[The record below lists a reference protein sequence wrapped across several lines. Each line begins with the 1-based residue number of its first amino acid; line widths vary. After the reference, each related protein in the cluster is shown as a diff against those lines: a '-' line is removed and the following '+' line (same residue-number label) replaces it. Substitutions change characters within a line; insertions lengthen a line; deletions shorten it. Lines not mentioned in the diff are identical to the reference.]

1 MPPSYKELLF
11 NSSMLLKTSEIK
23 AKIKTFTCL
32 LPHKAEVAEFSI
44 TKVVLFSTAEVK
56 EWSST
61 KVVAKAVPDGKV
73 GDEDQ
78 HDY

>member
-1 MPPSYKELLF
+1 MRLGFILISRERESESIRIVDALFPHKLLL

-44 TKVVLFSTAEVK
+44 TKVVLFSTAEV
-56 EWSST
+56 
-61 KVVAKAVPDGKV
+61 
-73 GDEDQ
+73 
-78 HDY
+78 